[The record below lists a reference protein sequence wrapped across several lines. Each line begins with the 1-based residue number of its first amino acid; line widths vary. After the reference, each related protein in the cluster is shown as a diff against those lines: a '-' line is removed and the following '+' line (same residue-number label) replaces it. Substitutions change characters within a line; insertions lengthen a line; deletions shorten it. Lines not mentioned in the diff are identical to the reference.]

1 VQSILFTFYPEE
13 IMKKFLSAALAALL
27 LAASAG
33 TAVYAA
39 DVPAGEAV
47 KGTPTIDGKID
58 DLWASAPVYNIDRV
72 KDGRD
77 TGLKS
82 TFSAMWDDS
91 ALYVLIIAED
101 SDHSFEGG
109 ASVSENLREENAFIW
124 RCIVSSNSISAVSEC
139 VKSISHFT
147 PNSRKIISE
156 SFFSI
161 CAHFTKSTA
170 PSPTLR

>member
-1 VQSILFTFYPEE
+1 
-13 IMKKFLSAALAALL
+13 MKKFLSAALAALL

-109 ASVSENLREENAFIW
+109 ASVGDGMEIYMDFNNAKTMAYDDDAQAYFAMCANDAATLSYDGSPYGKMVLEDAASVAMTTEDGRYIYE
-124 RCIVSSNSISAVSEC
+124 A
-139 VKSISHFT
+139 
-147 PNSRKIISE
+147 KI
-156 SFFSI
+156 
-161 CAHFTKSTA
+161 
-170 PSPTLR
+170 L